1 MRCLWNSQKS
11 RIKNSLFTAPSSNL
25 LGAKPVARKAS
36 LAATLRKIHLSRNIL
51 CFMGNVNIV
60 SVSCY
65 STCDIFRC
73 FSTSIQRRH
82 QHLEHQKA
90 IDIHQH
96 RQFEIRDGIWGQ
108 RITWIGLG
116 SNFFL
121 SVGKGIAGV
130 VGNSSAM
137 IADSLHSFG
146 DLISDF
152 VTLWSHKLARK
163 PKDANYPFG
172 YGKYE
177 PLGAL
182 VVSLLLIGSGLG
194 LAWHVAEVLIGSYGH
209 IASHSGPTQIA
220 FWAAVVSIIVNEIIF
235 RVTLFIARTERSKV
249 LEANAWHHRSD
260 ALSSLAALAGISGSM
275 IGYPFADPL
284 AGLVVSAMI
293 VHAGWTVLREVVY
306 ELTDKQTDTA
316 VRSQVIALLNELK
329 NDQKNQIKG
338 FHSLRLRK
346 MGPYIVADLYI
357 TVDPNLKVSE
367 GSKCIL
373 YCSIR
378 RLRMQFEI

>member
-1 MRCLWNSQKS
+1 VP
-11 RIKNSLFTAPSSNL
+11 RISKGCSSYL
-25 LGAKPVARKAS
+25 
-36 LAATLRKIHLSRNIL
+36 
-51 CFMGNVNIV
+51 
-60 SVSCY
+60 
-65 STCDIFRC
+65 
-73 FSTSIQRRH
+73 
-82 QHLEHQKA
+82 
-90 IDIHQH
+90 
-96 RQFEIRDGIWGQ
+96 
-108 RITWIGLG
+108 
-116 SNFFL
+116 
-121 SVGKGIAGV
+121 
-130 VGNSSAM
+130 
-137 IADSLHSFG
+137 
-146 DLISDF
+146 
-152 VTLWSHKLARK
+152 
-163 PKDANYPFG
+163 
-172 YGKYE
+172 
-177 PLGAL
+177 
-182 VVSLLLIGSGLG
+182 
-194 LAWHVAEVLIGSYGH
+194 
-209 IASHSGPTQIA
+209 GPTQIA

-367 GSKCIL
+367 GSKIADAVRDMIL
-373 YCSIR
+373 QKIPKLQEVVVHFRSS
-378 RLRMQFEI
+378 ESEEH